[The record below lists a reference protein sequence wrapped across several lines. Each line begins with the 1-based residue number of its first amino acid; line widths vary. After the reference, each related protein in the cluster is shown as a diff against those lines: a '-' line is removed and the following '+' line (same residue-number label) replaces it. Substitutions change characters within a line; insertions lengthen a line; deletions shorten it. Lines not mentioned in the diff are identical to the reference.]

1 MYFCCSYKL
10 TGEAAVK
17 SKNVH
22 LSIVDN
28 HKNLSRRGIVQLF
41 NHPHPPKQYLTIWT
55 SKTPPRIYS
64 QAEIRQRMTRSTED
78 LSNKCRNEPESNDSA
93 PGTINTSESSARS
106 TRSKATPQNILD
118 DTIYNSIERS
128 PSLHSNVQKSQNQII
143 LPKDYNPIAAL
154 NAVEN
159 MEIFLAKTFYKNIK
173 NETMQK
179 ISNDFDPGTTSNS
192 GSQSDEGINAFTN
205 KIFSDRFEENLMKDS
220 KRLHN
225 LNHKNL
231 FVQNSTR
238 NYKQI
243 ISNHRRRDLLVI
255 ACIVVEL
262 FLANKLRPMSSTVLG
277 SAQRLNDRIEACRNV
292 VRAESLPKCVQH
304 MVKQLF
310 LFGSDESDR
319 HTITDI
325 GLPKPSAHQML
336 QPFLCDFLFPF
347 PNDYLNVY
355 ILSRTLYQYE
365 SASQLLDCLTFF
377 ESSKIDSRN
386 YDILIKERTLFERKI
401 AGNILFEVFFK
412 ANFKQ

>member
-1 MYFCCSYKL
+1 M
-10 TGEAAVK
+10 K

-28 HKNLSRRGIVQLF
+28 HENLCRRGIVQLF

-78 LSNKCRNEPESNDSA
+78 LSNKYRNESESNDSVQ
-93 PGTINTSESSARS
+93 GSIDTSSDSS
-106 TRSKATPQNILD
+106 TRVTRSRATPQNILD
-118 DTIYNSIERS
+118 DIIYNSIERS

-173 NETMQK
+173 NDAMQK
-179 ISNDFDPGTTSNS
+179 IEFDPSATSNL
-192 GSQSDEGINAFTN
+192 GSQSDEGVNAFTN
-205 KIFSDRFEENLMKDS
+205 KIFSDRFEENLMKDT

-243 ISNHRRRDLLVI
+243 ISKHRRRELLVI
-255 ACIVVEL
+255 ACIAVEL
-262 FLANKLRPMSSTVLG
+262 FMANKLRPMNSTGIG
-277 SAQRLNDRIEACRNV
+277 STQRLNDRIEACKNV
-292 VRAESLPKCVQH
+292 LKAESLPKCVQH
-304 MVKQLF
+304 MVKLLF
-310 LFGSDESDR
+310 LFGSDESDH
-319 HTITDI
+319 HTITDR

-336 QPFLCDFLFPF
+336 QPFLCNFLFPF

-355 ILSRTLYQYE
+355 TLLRTLYQYE

-377 ESSKIDSRN
+377 DGSKVDSRSF
-386 YDILIKERTLFERKI
+386 DALIKERTLFERKI
-401 AGNILFEVFFK
+401 AGNFFWCLLFIY
-412 ANFKQ
+412 